1 MRLFGSSWKLGA
13 GLGGSGVLRAT
24 WKDAG
29 DKQAGELSPLRSNSW
44 FRDSPC
50 RSASWESKNCCWL
63 CILRVSSNPCNRFEK
78 FSSSAWNCRCRS
90 DWRFE
95 ASSRLSESLLPPAA
109 ASQSPS
115 SCAEYLAED
124 LVARV
129 GTWRVKTPRSRS
141 HYHAA
146 LARTCS
152 LYGTHTCFRDL

>member
-1 MRLFGSSWKLGA
+1 MGTLLPSHMRLFGSSWKLGA

-78 FSSSAWNCRCRS
+78 FSSSA
-90 DWRFE
+90 
-95 ASSRLSESLLPPAA
+95 
-109 ASQSPS
+109 
-115 SCAEYLAED
+115 
-124 LVARV
+124 
-129 GTWRVKTPRSRS
+129 
-141 HYHAA
+141 
-146 LARTCS
+146 
-152 LYGTHTCFRDL
+152 